1 MDKMGYP
8 KGLVRYTTQNAINHG
23 WSKVRMLKR
32 FFRPRVVIYT
42 TILWTLILV
51 LGFSL
56 MLRTPM
62 KVDVVKDRSMPRI
75 TQHGEIEN
83 VYRLQIMNA
92 TELPQELHIQ
102 VRGVAHVKIESEDDF
117 EVGPAMSRWV
127 AVRVAV
133 PFGSLQAGSHKIW
146 FDIEND
152 DETMKVT
159 EASVFLVPR

>member
-1 MDKMGYP
+1 MDKMGYQR
-8 KGLVRYTTQNAINHG
+8 GLVRYTTQNAINNG
-23 WSKVRMLKR
+23 WSTTAMLKR
-32 FFRPRVVIYT
+32 FFRPRVVVYT
-42 TILWTLILV
+42 TILWTLIMV

-75 TQHGEIEN
+75 TQNGGIEN

-92 TELPQELHIQ
+92 TEQEQELHIKA
-102 VRGVAHVKIESEDDF
+102 RGLDGVNIETEDDF
-117 EVGPAMSRWV
+117 KVGPAMSRWV

-133 PFGSLQAGSHKIW
+133 PYGSIKEGSHKIW
-146 FDIEND
+146 FDIENE
-152 DETMKVT
+152 DETMHIT

>member
-1 MDKMGYP
+1 
-8 KGLVRYTTQNAINHG
+8 
-23 WSKVRMLKR
+23 MLKR

-42 TILWTLILV
+42 AILWTLILV

-75 TQHGEIEN
+75 TQLGEIEN

-92 TELPQELHIQ
+92 TEEKQTLHIR
-102 VRGVAHVKIESEDDF
+102 VRGLEGVRIETDDDF
-117 EVGPAMSRWV
+117 DVGPAMSRWV
-127 AVRVAV
+127 AVRVGV
-133 PFGSLQAGSHKIW
+133 PYGSLNEGSHKIW
-146 FDIEND
+146 FDIDNEED
-152 DETMKVT
+152 SIHIT

>member
-1 MDKMGYP
+1 
-8 KGLVRYTTQNAINHG
+8 
-23 WSKVRMLKR
+23 MLKR

-75 TQHGEIEN
+75 TQTGEIEN

-92 TELPQELHIQ
+92 TEVEQELHIK
-102 VRGVAHVKIESEDDF
+102 VRGLDGVKIETDDDF
-117 EVGPAMSRWV
+117 EVGPALSRWV
-127 AVRVAV
+127 AVRVGV
-133 PFGSLQAGSHKIW
+133 PYGSLKEGSHKIW
-146 FDIEND
+146 FDIENTD
-152 DETMKVT
+152 NGQKVT
-159 EASVFLVPR
+159 EASVFLIPR